1 MSRAKSPAPSG
12 IPTQYIIW
20 AAIGWAAVALMFYL
34 FLSAPTDV
42 YTILTSSEECP
53 DVLKKSLGMVQI
65 PFRPNWY
72 RAGTYIFQ
80 TVAIAFSGILCL
92 RNWRSPKIISG
103 RNVWLGLGFGI
114 IAWGIGNLIFGF
126 LDFQYQSQIIQAGS
140 PLSSIAETI
149 SKIPEK
155 NLAVD
160 LKKISEIPVN
170 KKLLESAAKAIKSSV
185 EPFPSIADVFF
196 TATYI
201 FLSWGMAMSVIGR
214 RLNLYPKQWAIVGGV
229 GLLGLGLAAYV
240 TFGVGEGGFELSL
253 GKILNIVY
261 ALGDI
266 WLLIVATILLL
277 AFWGGKAA
285 QSWRLLGSAGIA
297 MFLSDLFFNY
307 SNNVG
312 DICDAKP
319 YQSGGPSE
327 FFWILAFLLW
337 GMAAALEFDLSSR
350 PPARNRRG

>member
-1 MSRAKSPAPSG
+1 MSRAKSPSPSG

-20 AAIGWAAVALMFYL
+20 AAIGWAAAALMFYL
-34 FLSAPTDV
+34 FLSAPTDGPH
-42 YTILTSSEECP
+42 TIKPEECEKIVK
-53 DVLKKSLGMVQI
+53 DLIV
-65 PFRPNWY
+65 RPNWY
-72 RAGTYIFQ
+72 RYGTYLFQ
-80 TVAIAFSGILCL
+80 TVAIACSGILCL

-103 RNVWLGLGFGI
+103 RNVWLGLGLGI
-114 IAWGIGNLIFGF
+114 ISWGIGNLIFGY
-126 LDFQYQSQIIQAGS
+126 LDFQYQSGLIAGGAKGAKG
-140 PLSSIAETI
+140 LVET
-149 SKIPEK
+149 
-155 NLAVD
+155 
-160 LKKISEIPVN
+160 
-170 KKLLESAAKAIKSSV
+170 
-185 EPFPSIADVFF
+185 FPSIADVFF
-196 TATYI
+196 TATYV

-214 RLNLYPKQWAIVGGV
+214 RLNLYPKQWAIVAGV
-229 GLLGLGLAAYV
+229 GFAGIAMAAYV
-240 TFGVGEGGFELSL
+240 TFAAGGGFELSL

-307 SNNVG
+307 SINTS
-312 DICDAKP
+312 DICKAKP
-319 YQSGGPSE
+319 YQSGEPTE

-350 PPARNRRG
+350 PVTRNRRG

>member
-20 AAIGWAAVALMFYL
+20 AAIAWAALALMFYL
-34 FLSAPTDV
+34 FLSAPTDGPHV
-42 YTILTSSEECP
+42 IKPEDCEKIVKDLI
-53 DVLKKSLGMVQI
+53 V
-65 PFRPNWY
+65 RPNWY
-72 RAGTYIFQ
+72 RYGTYIFQ
-80 TVAIAFSGILCL
+80 TIAIACSGLLCL

-103 RNVWLGLGFGI
+103 RNVWLGLGLGI
-114 IAWGIGNLIFGF
+114 ISWGIGNLIFGF
-126 LDFQYQSQIIQAGS
+126 LDFQYQSGLIENGKLIASGVKNPKLI
-140 PLSSIAETI
+140 PLVQT
-149 SKIPEK
+149 
-155 NLAVD
+155 
-160 LKKISEIPVN
+160 
-170 KKLLESAAKAIKSSV
+170 
-185 EPFPSIADVFF
+185 FPSIADVFF
-196 TATYI
+196 TATYV
-201 FLSWGMAMSVIGR
+201 FLAWGMAMSVIGR

-229 GLLGLGLAAYV
+229 GLVGLGMAAYV
-240 TFGVGEGGFELSL
+240 TFGVGGGGFKLDL

-307 SNNVG
+307 SINAS
-312 DICDAKP
+312 DICKP
-319 YQSGGPSE
+319 YQSGGATE
-327 FFWILAFLLW
+327 FFWILAFILW

-350 PPARNRRG
+350 PAVRSRRG

>member
-20 AAIGWAAVALMFYL
+20 AAIGWAAAALMFYL
-34 FLSAPTDV
+34 FLSAPTDGPH
-42 YTILTSSEECP
+42 TIKPEECEKIVK
-53 DVLKKSLGMVQI
+53 DLIV
-65 PFRPNWY
+65 RPNWY
-72 RAGTYIFQ
+72 RYGTYLFQ
-80 TVAIAFSGILCL
+80 TVAIACSGILCL

-103 RNVWLGLGFGI
+103 RNVWLGLGLGI
-114 IAWGIGNLIFGF
+114 ISWGIGNLIFGY
-126 LDFQYQSQIIQAGS
+126 LDFQYQSGLIAGGAKGAKG
-140 PLSSIAETI
+140 LVET
-149 SKIPEK
+149 
-155 NLAVD
+155 
-160 LKKISEIPVN
+160 
-170 KKLLESAAKAIKSSV
+170 
-185 EPFPSIADVFF
+185 FPSIADVFF
-196 TATYI
+196 TATYV

-214 RLNLYPKQWAIVGGV
+214 RLNLYPKQWAIVAGV
-229 GLLGLGLAAYV
+229 GFAGIAMAAYV
-240 TFGVGEGGFELSL
+240 TFAAGGGFELSL

-307 SNNVG
+307 SINSS
-312 DICDAKP
+312 DICKAKP
-319 YQSGGPSE
+319 YQSGEPTE

-350 PPARNRRG
+350 PVTRNRRG

>member
-20 AAIGWAAVALMFYL
+20 AAIGWAAAALMFYL
-34 FLSAPTDV
+34 FLSAPTDGPH
-42 YTILTSSEECP
+42 TIKPEECEKIVK
-53 DVLKKSLGMVQI
+53 DLIV
-65 PFRPNWY
+65 RPNWY
-72 RAGTYIFQ
+72 RYGTYLFQ
-80 TVAIAFSGILCL
+80 TVAIACSGILCL

-103 RNVWLGLGFGI
+103 RNVWLGLGLGI
-114 IAWGIGNLIFGF
+114 ISWGIGNLIFGY
-126 LDFQYQSQIIQAGS
+126 LDFQYQSGLIAGGAKGAKG
-140 PLSSIAETI
+140 LVET
-149 SKIPEK
+149 
-155 NLAVD
+155 
-160 LKKISEIPVN
+160 
-170 KKLLESAAKAIKSSV
+170 
-185 EPFPSIADVFF
+185 FPSIADVFF
-196 TATYI
+196 TATYV
-201 FLSWGMAMSVIGR
+201 FLSWGMAMPVIGR
-214 RLNLYPKQWAIVGGV
+214 RLNLYPKQWAIVAGV
-229 GLLGLGLAAYV
+229 GFAGIAMAAYV
-240 TFGVGEGGFELSL
+240 TFAAGGGFELSL

-307 SNNVG
+307 SFNTSH
-312 DICDAKP
+312 ICKAKP
-319 YQSGGPSE
+319 YQSGEPTE

-350 PPARNRRG
+350 PVTRNRRG